1 MKQVQCQ
8 RWMHGQE
15 KQIPSGPTAFVEERT
30 RRGLK
35 PGQLDPE
42 TADFAHRLRELT
54 GRRSYLRNF
63 WYAAGARP
71 GHPAQ
76 CVRNCTARPDWCIL
90 NAMLSFN
97 GFVLVTAPCL
107 PKHSRSFAREGE

>member
-1 MKQVQCQ
+1 MLIDFEHCSPNGTFA
-8 RWMHGQE
+8 WGLQE
-15 KQIPSGPTAFVEERT
+15 KQIPMGPSAFVEERT

-63 WYAAGARP
+63 WYAAGTRP
-71 GHPAQ
+71 GRPAR
-76 CVRNCTARPDWCIL
+76 CVRNCTVQPSVCMGRECI
-90 NAMLSFN
+90 
-97 GFVLVTAPCL
+97 
-107 PKHSRSFAREGE
+107 

>member
-1 MKQVQCQ
+1 MGIAENRSVPTVDA
-8 RWMHGQE
+8 RGLQE
-15 KQIPSGPTAFVEERT
+15 KPIPLGPSAFVEERT

-71 GHPAQ
+71 RRPAQ
-76 CVRNCTARPDWCIL
+76 CVRNCIVRLNVCIL
-90 NAMLSFN
+90 DAMSLYQRIYLGDSSLF
-97 GFVLVTAPCL
+97 TDT
-107 PKHSRSFAREGE
+107 